1 VCSFCFAP
9 DPFLSAQS
17 LSLRVH
23 PFHLFLFDIFRI
35 SSRGRAKRKNS
46 LPAVLRAA
54 GRQNHDPVGFYPG
67 RISRAK
73 GEKTNISVR
82 KVHFRATMIRV
93 RFLPDAGLHPAA
105 RALRGAAICAILRLR

>member
-1 VCSFCFAP
+1 MCSFCFAP

-17 LSLRVH
+17 LSLRVY

-46 LPAVLRAA
+46 LPAARSTA
-54 GRQNHDPVGFYPG
+54 GRLNNEPVGFYPG

-93 RFLPDAGLHPAA
+93 RFLPDAGLLPAA